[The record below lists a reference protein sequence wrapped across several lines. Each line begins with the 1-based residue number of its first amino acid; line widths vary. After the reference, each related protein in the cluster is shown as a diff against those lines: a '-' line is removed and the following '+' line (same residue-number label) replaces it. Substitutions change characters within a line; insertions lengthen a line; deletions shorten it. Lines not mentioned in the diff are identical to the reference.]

1 MSHPSD
7 YSAVSSSTP
16 TETGL
21 LEDKTLTISTLY
33 PNPASAVR
41 VQTNLIVNGFK
52 ASAIVITPHPLQNE
66 VIKST
71 SRRRSREILR
81 EIMRAGA
88 IGTALGI
95 GVGAIGTVVLM
106 TTSVA
111 AFIASP
117 LLAPSA
123 LMFNLATVGFL
134 LGAAVGAANK
144 GKSYSALVSNA
155 LAEGQVLLAIKTQGV
170 YENSLANKI
179 IQHSLASDYQRAW
192 AFDAD
197 NPIS

>member
-7 YSAVSSSTP
+7 YSAVSSSSSN
-16 TETGL
+16 EIGL
-21 LEDKTLTISTLY
+21 LAGKPLTISTLY
-33 PNPASAVR
+33 PDSASAAQVK
-41 VQTNLIVNGFK
+41 TNLLINGFK
-52 ASAIVITPHPLQNE
+52 ASAIVITPHPVQSE

-71 SRRRSREILR
+71 SRRRSREILG

-106 TTSVA
+106 ATSVA

-134 LGAAVGAANK
+134 LGGAVGAANK
-144 GKSYSALVSNA
+144 GKSYSAIVSKA

-179 IQHSLASDYQRAW
+179 IQDSLARDYQRAW

-197 NPIS
+197 NPIG